1 MNKFTWWMRILSLAI
16 AGGGLAVLIQHWS
29 DGKSW
34 PDAGVSAAVLSVVLL
49 LIGAASRRAPRRH
62 R

>member
-1 MNKFTWWMRILSLAI
+1 MNKFTWWIRILSLAI

-34 PDAGVSAAVLSVVLL
+34 PDAGASAVVLTVVLL
-49 LIGAASRRAPRRH
+49 LIAAVSRRTPRRH